1 MSRQATE
8 TTMDIVDPRDHNWND
23 DLSLQRPKMV
33 LQDSEDEVSDASFDA
48 DIKDLTEEYLM
59 NMLVNSNFKDVQIG
73 LNGYRRFLI
82 QLGST
87 DDG

>member
-1 MSRQATE
+1 MSLELHIKISNYIPRMSRQATE

-59 NMLVNSNFKDVQIG
+59 NMLVNSNFKDVQK
-73 LNGYRRFLI
+73 LA
-82 QLGST
+82 
-87 DDG
+87 